1 MCVLLSLDGG
11 DQSSSGPYL
20 FGLFLV
26 RIQAFHLITAVQCL
40 PLVGPTILFC
50 DPRHPYT
57 SQDLGLHPISTIVF
71 FSPKFILHVIYFPY
85 ILHAIYL
92 LYLATLILRS
102 KLTNIC
108 WISLIVFQQHTN
120 EQLHDSLS
128 LVLLS
133 SRLFNRHKLIG
144 NRRLFRTEANT

>member
-26 RIQAFHLITAVQCL
+26 RIQAFHLISAVQCL
-40 PLVGPTILFC
+40 PSWARPSYIAIHVTPILARIQGYTLLVLLLKHTFFPEIYSSRNLLGIYSSRNLFTIL
-50 DPRHPYT
+50 
-57 SQDLGLHPISTIVF
+57 S
-71 FSPKFILHVIYFPY
+71 
-85 ILHAIYL
+85 YL
-92 LYLATLILRS
+92 YPLILRS
-102 KLTNIC
+102 KLTKIC

-133 SRLFNRHKLIG
+133 SRRFFVIIST
-144 NRRLFRTEANT
+144 F